1 MRIGGLCA
9 SVAVAALVAGCTTT
23 SNSTTTAAAGPG
35 GRLTVYASAPTQ
47 QADVYRGEK
56 LALSQE
62 GDKVGRFTIALRQ
75 LPAADSTKQI
85 TDNARAAI
93 SDTSTIA
100 YLGEGV
106 PGTSGYSVPITNQLG
121 ILQVSPT
128 DNALELIEGS
138 PVLPESRKSLYYP
151 SQSTYGYTFGRVV
164 PSAAKEA
171 DALVAEMQA
180 LKVTKL
186 YVTSQPLP
194 CTDGNVDGCYGKAI
208 AKAVATDAA
217 QRSIAVSSTPSGAD
231 GAFVG
236 TNDPAYA
243 AATFGSLRSSD
254 PSIKLFGPSPLDTP
268 AFTPTG
274 ERDVYISSP
283 GVMRMP
289 SAFASAFKAAYGHAP
304 TMQALFGDLA
314 MTALLDALRQA
325 GGSADNR
332 SAVVSDYFALANKTS
347 PLGSFTINPRT
358 GEIALPTP
366 TIVINRFRGGQLVPF
381 TAPATLG

>member
-1 MRIGGLCA
+1 MRIGGLCTG
-9 SVAVAALVAGCTTT
+9 VAVAVLIAGCSTT

-35 GRLTVYASAPTQ
+35 GRLTVYASAPSQ
-47 QADVYRGEK
+47 QADVYSGEK
-56 LALSQE
+56 LALTQE
-62 GDKVGRFTIALRQ
+62 GDKVGTFTIALRQ
-75 LPAADSTKQI
+75 LPAADSFKQI
-85 TDNARAAI
+85 TDNARTAI

-106 PGTSGYSVPITNQLG
+106 PGTSGYSVPITNELG
-121 ILQVSPT
+121 ILEVSPT
-128 DNALELIEGS
+128 DNALELVEGS

-164 PSAAKEA
+164 PSATSEA
-171 DALVAEMQA
+171 AALVSEMQA

-194 CTDGNVDGCYGKAI
+194 CTDGDVSGCYGKAI

-217 QRSIAVSSTPSGAD
+217 QKSIAVTSTPSGAD

-243 AATFGSLRSSD
+243 ATTFGALSSSD
-254 PSIKLFGPSPLDTP
+254 ASIKLFGPSPLDTST
-268 AFTPTG
+268 FTPSD
-274 ERDVYISSP
+274 ERNVYISSP
-283 GVMRMP
+283 GLMQMP
-289 SAFASAFKAAYGHAP
+289 PAFVSAFKSAYGHTP
-304 TMQALFGDLA
+304 TPQALFGDLA

-332 SAVVSDYFALANKTS
+332 TAVVSDYFALRNRTS

-358 GEIALPTP
+358 GEIQLPTP
-366 TIVINRFRGGQLVPF
+366 TIVINRFRAGQLVPF
-381 TAPATLG
+381 TAPSTLG